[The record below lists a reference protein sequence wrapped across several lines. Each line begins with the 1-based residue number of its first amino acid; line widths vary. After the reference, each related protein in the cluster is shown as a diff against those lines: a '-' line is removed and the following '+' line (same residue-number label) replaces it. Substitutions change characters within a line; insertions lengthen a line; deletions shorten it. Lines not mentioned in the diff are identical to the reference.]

1 MTTTSN
7 TRRLMKTRTKEK
19 PRPPVA
25 DVDLHRDRR
34 GQFAKAKTAPEESA
48 AGLFNELIDF
58 PFEYMGQR
66 KPIWKLSAEE
76 KKWLHKAVGAVAD
89 EAGMDK
95 LKDKPGPFLAV
106 ILLVIVGPR
115 LAIEVMEYYENRR
128 KRIQGREAF
137 KPANIRP
144 AEPDHPAAG
153 EEGSRQDVVDKHDL
167 FASPPAPAPDNI

>member
-1 MTTTSN
+1 MTTRSN
-7 TRRLMKTRTKEK
+7 TRRLMKRRTKEK
-19 PRPPVA
+19 PRPAVA
-25 DVDLHRDRR
+25 EVDLHRDKR
-34 GQFAKAKTAPEESA
+34 GQFAKPRTGPEESA

-58 PFEYMGQR
+58 PFDYMGQR

-76 KKWLHKAVGAVAD
+76 KKWLHKAAGAVAD

-128 KRIQGREAF
+128 KRIQGRAAP
-137 KPANIRP
+137 KPSAERP
-144 AEPDHPAAG
+144 AESDHPAAG
-153 EEGSRQDVVDKHDL
+153 EEGSRQDLVDKHDL
-167 FASPPAPAPDNI
+167 FAAPPAPAADNI